1 MGTNG
6 MAALKAGMAGA
17 HTVQVVAALL
27 IDGPGRLARI
37 RRDLSHWLE
46 ERKYESLAQVPCAP
60 AMVSSDTMTSARG
73 MPEDQHSDQSRFQVR
88 VLKRR

>member
-6 MAALKAGMAGA
+6 RGALKTVMAGA
-17 HTVQVVAALL
+17 HAVQVVAALL

-46 ERKYESLAQVPCAP
+46 EAFERGNYRPIPNFSTFLDC
-60 AMVSSDTMTSARG
+60 MLYTSPG
-73 MPEDQHSDQSRFQVR
+73 DST
-88 VLKRR
+88 K